1 MAESH
6 STRRKAKSSRLRPD
20 GRRRSARRLHVQT
33 QRASSTRSSRGRSTT
48 PTLAHSDV
56 HLISQLREVSQLLSV
71 IYSTCVTAEL
81 ALQGQNADRDRDIL
95 ITLRMHVSEPVSRQ
109 VENLSS
115 LILQLGGEAT
125 ETRP

>member
-1 MAESH
+1 MAEPH
-6 STRRKAKSSRLRPD
+6 SARRNAKTSRLRPGD
-20 GRRRSARRLHVQT
+20 HRRSAKRLQMQT
-33 QRASSTRSSRGRSTT
+33 QMASSTRSSRHRSTRAS
-48 PTLAHSDV
+48 LAHSDV

-81 ALQGQNADRDRDIL
+81 ALQGQHADRDRDIL

-115 LILQLGGEAT
+115 LILQLGGEVT
-125 ETRP
+125 EARP